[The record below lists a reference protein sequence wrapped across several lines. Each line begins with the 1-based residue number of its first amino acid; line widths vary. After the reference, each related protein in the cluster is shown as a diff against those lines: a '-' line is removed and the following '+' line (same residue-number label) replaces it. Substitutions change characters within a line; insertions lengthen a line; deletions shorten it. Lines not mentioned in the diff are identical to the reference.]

1 MAPKRLVIIITIFL
15 TLCAGGLFFLKSSYG
30 SMTRHK
36 VEAITAHV
44 SSSKLQPFPQIDET
58 NLSVAQKNII
68 QISRTEY
75 AKKPVSYDEHV
86 LKYSNG
92 NQEPW
97 CADYLSWVM
106 REAGAPL
113 ANPNSGG
120 WRIPGVLTLREY
132 YKSNN
137 RFKDAREYTPRV
149 GDAAIFVNTTSF
161 NTSKQHTSI
170 VLKVEG
176 DQVTTIGGNEQGR
189 LRVKTHQLVY
199 GEKGLVGF
207 GTLPL

>member
-1 MAPKRLVIIITIFL
+1 MSKRTIYIVV
-15 TLCAGGLFFLKSSYG
+15 GLFTALILAGWLLLGTSLG
-30 SMTRHK
+30 SMTRRN
-36 VEAITAHV
+36 VESLSAHI
-44 SSSKLQPFPQIDET
+44 SNPSHPPFPEIDESS
-58 NLSVAQKNII
+58 LSPVQQRIVR
-68 QISRTEY
+68 ISREEY
-75 AKKPVSYDEHV
+75 AKKPVSYDDNV

-92 NQEPW
+92 IAEPW

-106 REAGAPL
+106 REAGVPF

-132 YKSNN
+132 YKSTG
-137 RFKDAREYTPRV
+137 RYRDAQQYKPQV

-161 NTSKQHTSI
+161 NTSRQHTSI

-176 DQVTTIGGNEQGR
+176 DQITTIGGNERGR
-189 LRVKTHQLVY
+189 LRVQTQKLVY
-199 GEKGLVGF
+199 GEKGLVGY